1 MQRRLP
7 CGRRLSCLAA
17 WRFSLAW
24 LALPLCLA
32 LLPPRQAHCYALRPV
47 AAGCLLRAGLC
58 KPLTLAWRFR
68 VTCCCGV
75 VVQVVLAVTMKF
87 NPRVSSSR
95 RKARKAHFTADST
108 SRAKIMSA
116 PLSKELRAKYN
127 VRPRC
132 LLLCLAC
139 GCALCQWLRWCC
151 VSCCTCQ
158 CCGFMRCVQVASMLA
173 ACAGCRVVF
182 VCAGAFAPWRW
193 LTMHRSLWRA
203 CFPPAGALH
212 AHPQGRRGHRRAR
225 LLQEP

>member
-151 VSCCTCQ
+151 IVLHLPVLWLRALCASKHACCLRWL
-158 CCGFMRCVQVASMLA
+158 G
-173 ACAGCRVVF
+173 RVVF
-182 VCAGAFAPWRW
+182 VCAGTIAPW
-193 LTMHRSLWRA
+193 L
-203 CFPPAGALH
+203 
-212 AHPQGRRGHRRAR
+212 
-225 LLQEP
+225 

>member
-1 MQRRLP
+1 MVGGCHASLLGGFRWRGLP
-7 CGRRLSCLAA
+7 CRC
-17 WRFSLAW
+17 
-24 LALPLCLA
+24 ALPCCRRA
-32 LLPPRQAHCYALRPV
+32 KRIATRCAPW
-47 AAGCLLRAGLC
+47 LRA
-58 KPLTLAWRFR
+58 A
-68 VTCCCGV
+68 CCVLGCASRSRWPGGSVLRAAAGV

-132 LLLCLAC
+132 LLCLAC